1 MNPHIHI
8 VAKPVF
14 DDSDDALYIF
24 DNSTKTRIVP
34 DIYNNRRSFFLIGMA
49 FIGGLVSG
57 FILHWLYMC
66 MLKYI
71 ISHLEDD
78 QSMSDGV
85 INLSFIGD
93 DSRPIHDPPP
103 DYDTVMAGESP
114 GGTPR
119 LDRGM
124 FGFLYRIFRRSSD
137 ESEDGIIEEE
147 APPSYSSVIENLE
160 RDLSN
165 R

>member
-1 MNPHIHI
+1 
-8 VAKPVF
+8 
-14 DDSDDALYIF
+14 
-24 DNSTKTRIVP
+24 
-34 DIYNNRRSFFLIGMA
+34 MA

-57 FILHWLYMC
+57 FILHWLYLC

-71 ISHLEDD
+71 MMHWEED
-78 QSMSDGV
+78 QSTGDGV

-93 DSRPIHDPPP
+93 DSGPIHDPPP
-103 DYDTVMAGESP
+103 DYASVMAGESP

-124 FGFLYRIFRRSSD
+124 FSILKRIFRRSSD
-137 ESEDGIIEEE
+137 GSEEGILEEE